1 MATMVHTCSAGYD
14 EGLLKSLVD
23 GELSAEWRDQL
34 RAHAA
39 GCAACSERLSQ
50 LRMDGALVA
59 GRLQLLSGAPSIATA
74 LMEDVAAPPRPAV
87 ATVLARARTRPAS
100 APGWW
105 ERVGVL
111 AGALPSLGP
120 IRPLPL
126 AGGTLAASV
135 VLALSFTQPAVQTF
149 AQGVVDSLR
158 VQRVQPVK
166 LDPAVL
172 RAVPVGRFEDLSK
185 LGTYKGPTE
194 PRIRAANVTEAA
206 RTTGLQLRAPTALP
220 GQLANARLLYVS
232 EAESFSFTYDG
243 QKLAQEAQS
252 YGVKDAALL
261 TELRNLNGVT
271 VKGSVPAA
279 AAFFYGAPP
288 LTDTSASGVK
298 AAATKAPAG
307 PAVFFIQMKAPS
319 LDVPPTVNVD
329 KLRDLALKSGAV
341 PPQLANQLL
350 AIQDWKTTLP
360 IPVTRGTATQVPV
373 DGVTGTLVVG
383 EAPGPV
389 LVWQKDGVLHVLAG
403 SVSESELLT
412 AARSLQ
418 AAR

>member
-59 GRLQLLSGAPSIATA
+59 GRLQLLSGAPSMATA

-87 ATVLARARTRPAS
+87 AAVLARARTRPAS
-100 APGWW
+100 APVWW
-105 ERVGVL
+105 ERVGAL

-194 PRIRAANVTEAA
+194 PRIRAANVAEAA

-319 LDVPPTVNVD
+319 LDVPPTINVD